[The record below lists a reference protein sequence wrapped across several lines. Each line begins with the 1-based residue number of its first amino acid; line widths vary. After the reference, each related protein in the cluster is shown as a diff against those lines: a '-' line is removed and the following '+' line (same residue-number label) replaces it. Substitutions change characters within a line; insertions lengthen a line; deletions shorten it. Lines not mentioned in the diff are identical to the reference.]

1 MDEARL
7 IEKLMR
13 IEALYAGATT
23 PGERVAAGRARDRI
37 IERLRATEVLDPP
50 IEYRFTLA
58 DPWSRRVFLALLR
71 RYDIRPYRY
80 PRQRSTTLMARVS
93 RRFVDETLWPEF
105 QQLSETLRVWL
116 AEVTDRVIAEVLH
129 GDSSEAEVVDEPPQL
144 DLVLGAA
151 AANAPQPP
159 PPPPPPKSPA
169 HPQPDIIEPPAAP
182 RQGTDKRKK
191 VKRKRR

>member
-23 PGERVAAGRARDRI
+23 LGERVAAGRARDRI
-37 IERLRATEVLDPP
+37 IERLRATEALDPP

-105 QQLSETLRVWL
+105 QQLNETLRAWL
-116 AEVTDRVIAEVLH
+116 DQVTDRVIAEVLH
-129 GDSSEAEVVDEPPQL
+129 SDSSEAEVVDEPPQL
-144 DLVLGAA
+144 DLDRGAA
-151 AANAPQPP
+151 PPNAPP
-159 PPPPPPKSPA
+159 PPPPDPPA
-169 HPQPDIIEPPAAP
+169 HPA
-182 RQGTDKRKK
+182 RKM
-191 VKRKRR
+191 RGGERGSRGEGH